1 MPIYHLLAWY
11 PMMSGK
17 GIESPG
23 TRVTDLMSYFVD
35 ARIKPESSGRAT
47 STPNQEAICL
57 APNMSLT
64 YSRYRPKPI
73 TPL

>member
-1 MPIYHLLAWY
+1 
-11 PMMSGK
+11 MMSGK

-47 STPNQEAICL
+47 STLNQEAICL
-57 APNMSLT
+57 APNMSF
-64 YSRYRPKPI
+64 
-73 TPL
+73 